1 MILNLIISILHYK
14 YIIELNKLC
23 LSDCKNGYI
32 FLQNWTSMN
41 NIATQVHLSPVGTHN
56 ITNIRRDLIN

>member
-1 MILNLIISILHYK
+1 MEY
-14 YIIELNKLC
+14 
-23 LSDCKNGYI
+23 GYMYME
-32 FLQNWTSMN
+32 WTMN